1 MITREEYA
9 KVHAV
14 LFETYGRK
22 TTEEQLEIWF
32 RVLEDLAFESL
43 ERAVIR
49 WISECESAFPTP
61 AALRRFAVESEEGRL
76 LDVDEAWLVFWD
88 VHSKVSPYY
97 EAQRFLNLLPPM
109 IRQTVQALG
118 GPGSI
123 SEWPIENRTAQHAQ
137 FRDVYRS
144 ILARAETQRRLPET
158 LRPRLAASNAAVKRI
173 AYAFGIPHRRCP
185 LAIGEEITARG
196 TRGGAHGG

>member
-1 MITREEYA
+1 M
-9 KVHAV
+9 
-14 LFETYGRK
+14 L
-22 TTEEQLEIWF
+22 Q
-32 RVLEDLAFESL
+32 DLAFESL

-61 AALRRFAVESEEGRL
+61 AALRRFAVESEEGRI

-88 VHSKVSPYY
+88 VHSKASPHY

-123 SEWPIENRTAQHAQ
+123 SEWTTENRTAQHAQ

-144 ILARAETQRRLPET
+144 IIARAETQRRLPES
-158 LRPRLAASNAAVKRI
+158 LRPRLAPSNAAVKRI
-173 AYAFGIPHRRCP
+173 ADAFGIPQQRCP
-185 LAIGEEITARG
+185 SAIGEEAAGRETL
-196 TRGGAHGG
+196 GGVNGG